1 MHCTGREVLWVST
14 EELGGE
20 VVNILLTGNAQA
32 CNDRVHCQMWEGGN
46 WKFRST
52 LASASSHL
60 SSRPCATEEWLGAA
74 VLRTSMLGFPLPH
87 FPLLM
92 AQEHPVVLSYCLHIP
107 HQFILTTTLVAEMT

>member
-1 MHCTGREVLWVST
+1 MHHAGREVLWVST

-20 VVNILLTGNAQA
+20 VENILLTGNAQA

-46 WKFRST
+46 LKIWSTLT
-52 LASASSHL
+52 LASSHF
-60 SSRPCATEEWLGAA
+60 SSRPCATEVRLGAA
-74 VLRTSMLGFPLPH
+74 VLRTRMLGFPLPH

-107 HQFILTTTLVAEMT
+107 HQFILPTTLVAEMT